1 MHALESAYVVLE
13 VADVAANAD
22 FLTSIIGVSQQ
33 ADTTDGLAAFTVDD
47 AVHRILLAEGPS
59 NDIAAYGVEAT
70 SLDAFDAA
78 RERLHAIG
86 YETDDDPELAS
97 KRCVERLFTVA
108 APWGRPVE
116 VVFGL
121 KRLSEAPALPLMPG
135 GFLTK
140 DQGFGHVVIATMDFD
155 ESYRFLTEGI
165 GFAQSDWLEMEIME
179 GIELEVKFFHCNARH
194 HSFALARAPFELPT
208 LIHHIMLETKDVNDV
223 GAAFDRTWA
232 TTLGIANGLGL
243 HDNDRMFS
251 FYVIS
256 PGGYQVEVGYGA
268 RTIEEPWTEN
278 RKYDRISIW
287 GHQPLR
293 LPA

>member
-1 MHALESAYVVLE
+1 MHEIESAYVVLE
-13 VADVAANAD
+13 VTDVAANAD
-22 FLTSIIGVSQQ
+22 FWTSIIGVSAQ
-33 ADTTDGLAAFTVDD
+33 ADTTDGLSAFTVDD
-47 AVHRILLAEGPS
+47 AVHRILLMEGS
-59 NDIAAYGVEAT
+59 RNDIAAYGVEAT
-70 SLDAFDAA
+70 SQEAFDAV
-78 RERLHAIG
+78 RNRLHAIG
-86 YETDDDPELAS
+86 YETTDDHELA
-97 KRCVERLFTVA
+97 KARRVDRLFTVA

-116 VVFGL
+116 VVQGL
-121 KRLSEAPALPLMPG
+121 ERLSEPPTLPLMPG

-140 DQGFGHVVIATMDFD
+140 DQGFGHVVVATIDFD

-179 GIELEVKFFHCNARH
+179 GVELEVKFFHCNARH
-194 HSFALARAPFELPT
+194 HSFAMARAPFELPT

-223 GAAFDRTWA
+223 GRAFDRVWNSP
-232 TTLGIANGLGL
+232 LGIANGLGL

-256 PGGYQVEVGYGA
+256 PGGYQVEVGHGA
-268 RTIEEPWTEN
+268 RTIEQPWTEN
-278 RKYDRISIW
+278 RRYDRISLW

>member
-13 VADVAANAD
+13 VADLEANTD
-22 FLTSIIGVSQQ
+22 FLVSTIGV
-33 ADTTDGLAAFTVDD
+33 APRPDTVDGARAFAVDD
-47 AVHRILLAEGPS
+47 AVHRILLSEGAR

-70 SLDAFDAA
+70 SLEAFSAV
-78 RERLHAIG
+78 RESLQRLG
-86 YETDDDPELAS
+86 YEPADDPELARARS
-97 KRCVERLFTVA
+97 VERLFTVV

-116 VVFGL
+116 VVLGL
-121 KRLSEAPALPLMPG
+121 ARSSTPALPLMPG
-135 GFLTK
+135 GFLTR
-140 DQGFGHVVIATMDFD
+140 DQGFGHVVIATTEFD
-155 ESYRFLTEGI
+155 SAHRFLTEGL
-165 GFAQSDWLEMEIME
+165 GFAQSDWLETEIME
-179 GIELEVKFFHCNARH
+179 GVELEVKFYHCNARH

-208 LIHHIMLETKDVNDV
+208 LIHHFMLETKDVNDV
-223 GAAFDRTWA
+223 GAAFDRTWS

-278 RKYDRISIW
+278 RKYDRISLW